1 MAGPTCTTTPVH
13 RFMACGI
20 AGLSVAVDSLSAV
33 RHARV
38 KVIRD
43 ATGLAVDYEVEGDYP
58 AYGNNDDR
66 ADAIATD
73 LVTSLHGQGGDSLP
87 ASRHPRAGSG
97 ADGAGARA
105 VPGARPAG
113 TVNAVGPIGP
123 GPSAR
128 DRTGSAIGGFRQRET
143 RSERNKEHPMADGEQ
158 PGPDNPIRVFLLDDH
173 EVVRRGVHDLLDDE
187 PDITVVGEA
196 ANVEQALVRV
206 PALRPQVA
214 VLDVRLP
221 DGDGVTVCRE
231 LRSRMPELAC
241 LMLTSFDDEEA
252 LLDSIMAGASG
263 YVLKQ
268 IQGSDLVSAVR
279 TVAAGQSL
287 LDPSATAKVMA
298 RLRQGQEPE
307 PEPDALPGL
316 TERER
321 EILALIG
328 EGLTNR
334 QIGQRLYL
342 AEKTVKN
349 HISRLLA
356 KLGVERRIQAAV
368 IATQAQD
375 RLKQDGH

>member
-1 MAGPTCTTTPVH
+1 
-13 RFMACGI
+13 
-20 AGLSVAVDSLSAV
+20 
-33 RHARV
+33 
-38 KVIRD
+38 
-43 ATGLAVDYEVEGDYP
+43 
-58 AYGNNDDR
+58 
-66 ADAIATD
+66 
-73 LVTSLHGQGGDSLP
+73 
-87 ASRHPRAGSG
+87 
-97 ADGAGARA
+97 
-105 VPGARPAG
+105 
-113 TVNAVGPIGP
+113 
-123 GPSAR
+123 
-128 DRTGSAIGGFRQRET
+128 
-143 RSERNKEHPMADGEQ
+143 MADGER

-173 EVVRRGVHDLLDDE
+173 EVVRRGVHDLLNDE

-196 ANVEQALVRV
+196 ANVQQALVRV
-206 PALRPQVA
+206 PALRPHVA

-231 LRSRMPELAC
+231 LRSQMPELAC

-287 LDPSATAKVMA
+287 LDPSATARLMA
-298 RLRQGQEPE
+298 RLRQSQEPE

-375 RLKQDGH
+375 RLRQEGH

>member
-1 MAGPTCTTTPVH
+1 
-13 RFMACGI
+13 
-20 AGLSVAVDSLSAV
+20 
-33 RHARV
+33 
-38 KVIRD
+38 
-43 ATGLAVDYEVEGDYP
+43 
-58 AYGNNDDR
+58 
-66 ADAIATD
+66 
-73 LVTSLHGQGGDSLP
+73 
-87 ASRHPRAGSG
+87 
-97 ADGAGARA
+97 
-105 VPGARPAG
+105 
-113 TVNAVGPIGP
+113 
-123 GPSAR
+123 
-128 DRTGSAIGGFRQRET
+128 
-143 RSERNKEHPMADGEQ
+143 MADGEQ
-158 PGPDNPIRVFLLDDH
+158 PGPGNPIRVFLLDDH

-196 ANVEQALVRV
+196 ANAAQALARV

-231 LRSRMPELAC
+231 LRSQMPDLAC

-287 LDPSATAKVMA
+287 LDPSATAKLMA

-368 IATQAQD
+368 IVTQAQD
-375 RLKQDGH
+375 RLRHEGR

>member
-1 MAGPTCTTTPVH
+1 MA
-13 RFMACGI
+13 
-20 AGLSVAVDSLSAV
+20 D
-33 RHARV
+33 
-38 KVIRD
+38 
-43 ATGLAVDYEVEGDYP
+43 
-58 AYGNNDDR
+58 
-66 ADAIATD
+66 
-73 LVTSLHGQGGDSLP
+73 
-87 ASRHPRAGSG
+87 
-97 ADGAGARA
+97 
-105 VPGARPAG
+105 
-113 TVNAVGPIGP
+113 
-123 GPSAR
+123 
-128 DRTGSAIGGFRQRET
+128 
-143 RSERNKEHPMADGEQ
+143 SER
-158 PGPDNPIRVFLLDDH
+158 PGSDNPIRVFLMDDH
-173 EVVRRGVHDLLDDE
+173 EVVRRGVRDLLNDE

-196 ANVEQALVRV
+196 GTAEQALVRV

-231 LRSRMPELAC
+231 LRSRMPELSC

-268 IQGSDLVSAVR
+268 IQGTDLVSAVR

-287 LDPSATAKVMA
+287 LDPSATARLMT

-316 TERER
+316 TDRER

-356 KLGVERRIQAAV
+356 KLGVERRVQAAV

-375 RLKQDGH
+375 RLKQEGH

>member
-1 MAGPTCTTTPVH
+1 
-13 RFMACGI
+13 
-20 AGLSVAVDSLSAV
+20 
-33 RHARV
+33 
-38 KVIRD
+38 
-43 ATGLAVDYEVEGDYP
+43 
-58 AYGNNDDR
+58 
-66 ADAIATD
+66 
-73 LVTSLHGQGGDSLP
+73 
-87 ASRHPRAGSG
+87 
-97 ADGAGARA
+97 
-105 VPGARPAG
+105 
-113 TVNAVGPIGP
+113 
-123 GPSAR
+123 
-128 DRTGSAIGGFRQRET
+128 
-143 RSERNKEHPMADGEQ
+143 MADSEQ
-158 PGPDNPIRVFLLDDH
+158 PGAGNPIRVFLLDDH
-173 EVVRRGVHDLLDDE
+173 EVVRRGVRDLLNDE
-187 PDITVVGEA
+187 PDIEVIGEA
-196 ANVEQALVRV
+196 GTVEQALVRV

-231 LRSRMPELAC
+231 LRSRMPEMAC

-279 TVAAGQSL
+279 TVAGGQSL
-287 LDPSATAKVMA
+287 LDASATTKLMA
-298 RLRQGQEPE
+298 RLRGGQQEE
-307 PEPDALPGL
+307 QQPDGLQGL

-368 IATQAQD
+368 IATQVQD
-375 RLKQDGH
+375 RQGRKGTEPGPPGCENERNARRLQHGVVACSGDPAS